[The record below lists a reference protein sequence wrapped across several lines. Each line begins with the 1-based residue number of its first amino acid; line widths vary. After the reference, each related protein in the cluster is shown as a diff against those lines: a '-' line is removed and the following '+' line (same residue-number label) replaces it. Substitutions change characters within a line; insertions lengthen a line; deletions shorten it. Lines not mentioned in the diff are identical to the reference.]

1 MYKWLER
8 RCEKILVSTWI
19 SARNLAF
26 PAFILPIVC
35 SMCENLHYDQSAYF
49 KELHNDQGYNWST
62 TYRVGAALVST
73 ITSYII
79 LIIYTSQGGVLT
91 IHLTCMGLW
100 HGMITTTPTSLLV
113 SSFATPITVM
123 AASKKHLRHKI
134 TDGSRNIKNNI
145 VWPVQWG
152 MVLGSA
158 KKLGTSLNTSHVQQ
172 YKYIYS
178 VLHLE
183 PG

>member
-1 MYKWLER
+1 MVLMYKWLQR
-8 RCEKILVSTWI
+8 GCEKILVSTWI
-19 SARNLAF
+19 SAQNLAF

-49 KELHNDQGYNWST
+49 KELHNDQGYNWPT

-91 IHLTCMGLW
+91 IHLTWLGLW

-113 SSFATPITVM
+113 PSFATPITVM
-123 AASKKHLRHKI
+123 AASKKHLSKAQNYWWVQKHKKQHCLTSAIRHGVGKC
-134 TDGSRNIKNNI
+134 
-145 VWPVQWG
+145 
-152 MVLGSA
+152 
-158 KKLGTSLNTSHVQQ
+158 
-172 YKYIYS
+172 
-178 VLHLE
+178 
-183 PG
+183 